1 MQKLI
6 KEWVLLPVVL
16 AVAMFLYA
24 TIAGLGFSY
33 GYLLS
38 KDKVLFVYM
47 KDDPVKQISDA
58 NGDKK

>member
-1 MQKLI
+1 MMKKLI
-6 KEWVLLPVVL
+6 KEWVLLPIIF

-33 GYLLS
+33 GYLLN

-47 KDDPVKQISDA
+47 KDDPVKQVSDA
-58 NGDKK
+58 RGE